1 MHIKESSAETISHR
15 WAVILAGGDGKR
27 LLPLTRKI
35 SGDDR
40 PKQFCPVFGDRTL
53 LDQTRQRVA
62 RIVSTRRTFAIV
74 TRAHERYYS
83 GADWEFNTTALLI
96 QPCNKGTAP
105 AIVYSLM
112 RLRELDSSAIVG
124 VFPSDHHFGSDEA
137 FADCVAQ
144 AFESASRSSKLILL
158 GIKPDQPEE
167 GYGWIEPGEP
177 MAAHGPGLIFAVNRF
192 WEKPSRA
199 AAVELLRRGCL
210 WNSFV
215 MIGRVDVFLSLV
227 RRALPDLCEAF
238 ESIRK
243 TLFTEEEGQAML
255 DLYLSLPS
263 TSFSHDVLSVCASD
277 LAVLC
282 SKALSWTDVGEV
294 DRALSLIGR
303 KTAASDHEIAAWH
316 TAAG

>member
-1 MHIKESSAETISHR
+1 MCVAESSTDPMNHR

-27 LLPLTRKI
+27 LLPLTRRI

-40 PKQFCPVFGDRTL
+40 PKQFCSLFGSGTL
-53 LDQTRQRVA
+53 LDQTWERVEK
-62 RIVSTRRTFAIV
+62 IVHRRRTFAIV
-74 TRAHERYYS
+74 TRTHERFYS
-83 GADWEFNTTALLI
+83 GAGRASNPAALLI

-105 AIVYSLM
+105 AIVYGMM
-112 RLRELDSSAIVG
+112 RIRELDPSAVIG

-137 FADCVAQ
+137 FADCVSQ

-177 MAAHGPGLIFAVNRF
+177 MAAHGPGLVFAVNRF

-199 AAVELLRRGCL
+199 AAVELLGRGCL

-215 MIGRVDVFLSLV
+215 MTGRVGAFLGLV
-227 RRALPDLCEAF
+227 RRALPDLCASF
-238 ESIRK
+238 ESIRH
-243 TLFTEEEGQAML
+243 TLCTEEEGQAML

-263 TSFSHDVLSVCASD
+263 TNFSHDVLSVCAGD

-282 SKALSWTDVGEV
+282 SQALSWTDVGEV
-294 DRALSLIGR
+294 DRALSLIRR
-303 KTAASDHEIAAWH
+303 KAAGSEHEIAARH

>member
-1 MHIKESSAETISHR
+1 MNQR

-27 LLPLTRKI
+27 LLPLTRRI

-53 LDQTRQRVA
+53 LDHTRHRVA
-62 RIVSTRRTFAIV
+62 KVVSPLRTFAVV

-83 GADWEFNTTALLI
+83 GAEWECDTTSLLI

-112 RLRELDSSAIVG
+112 RLREIDPRSVVG

-137 FADCVAQ
+137 FADCVDQ
-144 AFESASRSSKLILL
+144 AFETAAVSSKLILL

-177 MAAHGPGLIFAVNRF
+177 MAARGPGLVFAVNRF
-192 WEKPSRA
+192 WEKPSQG

-215 MIGRVDVFLSLV
+215 MTGRVEAFLGLV
-227 RRALPDLCEAF
+227 RRALPDLCASF
-238 ESIRK
+238 ESIRR
-243 TLFTEEEGQAML
+243 TLFTEEERQAVL

-263 TSFSHDVLSVCASD
+263 TSFSHDVLSVGESD

-282 SKALSWTDVGEV
+282 SKALSWADVGEV

-303 KTAASDHEIAAWH
+303 KAAGSEHDVAVRH